1 MPKKQQKYESSEDD
15 QDDDI
20 ESYDDEMDD
29 SNDINDN
36 EDREIE
42 INKEHILNY
51 ESDDSS
57 DGMNDSEQDDLD
69 KGLAKQKEDL
79 IMNDTWGSKK
89 RNFYGRDK
97 KHDVNNFQYNYF
109 SRTRVPVQM
118 MKTSVQRLLDYRK

>member
-1 MPKKQQKYESSEDD
+1 MPKKQQKYESSEDN

-57 DGMNDSEQDDLD
+57 DGMNDSDEDDLD

-97 KHDVNNFQYNYF
+97 KHDVNNFQYNNF

>member
-1 MPKKQQKYESSEDD
+1 
-15 QDDDI
+15 
-20 ESYDDEMDD
+20 MDD

-57 DGMNDSEQDDLD
+57 DGMNDSDEDDLD

-97 KHDVNNFQYNYF
+97 KHDVNNFLYIYF

-118 MKTSVQRLLDYRK
+118 MKTSV